1 MGITVD
7 FSELYAFGAHLED
20 VSREALP
27 LARAAI
33 QKTAADIKREA
44 QAFAPVGETGNLRSS
59 ITYETKSLASSV
71 EAEIGPSVHYGHYVE
86 YGTSR
91 MAPRAYLGPAF
102 DRNVG
107 QFEQALGQIADRI

>member
-44 QAFAPVGETGNLRSS
+44 QAFAPIDTGNLRSS

-71 EAEIGPSVHYGHYVE
+71 EAEIGPTASYGHYVE

-91 MAPRAYLGPAF
+91 MAPHAYLGPAF
-102 DRNVG
+102 DRNVS